1 MDDSLTNLMNES
13 QKEEDKYL
21 LELNISDENR
31 NNIKNALVLFGF
43 IINSFVL
50 FINNSSINIVL
61 YLFSLLTTTLGLILI
76 YKNINYIKNNLI
88 LFSIYIISIIFE
100 SILIIYNNNNS
111 INNLS
116 LVITILYQI
125 TYIINYE

>member
-31 NNIKNALVLFGF
+31 NNIKNTLVIFGF

-50 FINNSSINIVL
+50 FINNFSTNIVL
-61 YLFSLLTTTLGLILI
+61 YLFSLLITTLGTILI
-76 YKNINYIKNNLI
+76 HKNVNYIKNNLI
-88 LFSIYIISIIFE
+88 LFSIYLISVIFE
-100 SILIIYNNNNS
+100 FILIIYNNNNS

>member
-13 QKEEDKYL
+13 QKEEDTYL

-31 NNIKNALVLFGF
+31 NNIKNTLVLFGF

-50 FINNSSINIVL
+50 FINNFSTNIVL
-61 YLFSLLTTTLGLILI
+61 YLFSLLITTIGTILI
-76 YKNINYIKNNLI
+76 HKNVNYIKNNLI
-88 LFSIYIISIIFE
+88 LFSIYLISVIFE
-100 SILIIYNNNNS
+100 FILIIYNNNNS

-125 TYIINYE
+125 TYIINYK

>member
-31 NNIKNALVLFGF
+31 NNIKNTLVLFGF

-50 FINNSSINIVL
+50 FINNFSTNIVL
-61 YLFSLLTTTLGLILI
+61 YLFSLLITTLGTILI
-76 YKNINYIKNNLI
+76 HKNVNYIKNNLI
-88 LFSIYIISIIFE
+88 LFSIYLISVIFE
-100 SILIIYNNNNS
+100 FILIIYNNNNS